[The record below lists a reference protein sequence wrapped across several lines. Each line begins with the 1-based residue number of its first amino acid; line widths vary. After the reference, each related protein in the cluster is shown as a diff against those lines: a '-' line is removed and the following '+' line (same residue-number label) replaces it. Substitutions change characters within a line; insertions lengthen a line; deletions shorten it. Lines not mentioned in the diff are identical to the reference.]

1 MTKMNK
7 PSKKEVFL
15 VQLMLGT
22 SLILGVIPPLIM
34 FFITR
39 KKNLFYFE
47 SSRKALNFHLTIFPL
62 FIISSLLPP
71 WVKYIILA
79 IETLIIMYA
88 AIRVTFQRTYY
99 YPAIPYIK
107 SKENNLEKRYSHVR

>member
-1 MTKMNK
+1 MDEE
-7 PSKKEVFL
+7 PSKKAIFS
-15 VQLMLGT
+15 VQLMLGI

-34 FFITR
+34 FLISR
-39 KKNLFYFE
+39 KKDLYYGE

-62 FIISSLLPP
+62 FVIGSFLPS
-71 WVKYIILA
+71 WVKYVILA

-88 AIRVTFQRTYY
+88 IIRIAFQKPYY

-107 SKENNLEKRYSHVR
+107 SKDENIEKRYSHIK